1 MFNVEPLI
9 ENEKKLLAEIAKTQ
23 ALWEEHIRCLRATGM
38 PHFVTDIGV
47 LAAESIQEQLTQQS
61 LMLLGNIR
69 HLKGLGERRDN
80 EPGGDS
86 LSSSD

>member
-1 MFNVEPLI
+1 MFNVSPLI

-23 ALWEEHIRCLRATGM
+23 ALWEEHIRCLKATGM
-38 PHFVTDIGV
+38 PRFVTDVGV
-47 LAAESIQEQLTQQS
+47 MAVEAIQEQLTQQS

-69 HLKGLGERRDN
+69 HLKGLGYNDN

>member
-1 MFNVEPLI
+1 MFNVGPLI

-23 ALWEEHIRCLRATGM
+23 ALWEEHIQCLKATGM
-38 PHFVTDIGV
+38 PHFVTDVGIM
-47 LAAESIQEQLTQQS
+47 AAESIQEQLTQQS
-61 LMLLGNIR
+61 LMLLGNMR
-69 HLKGLGERRDN
+69 HMKGLRGKDDN

>member
-23 ALWEEHIRCLRATGM
+23 ALWEEHIQCLRATGM
-38 PHFVTDIGV
+38 PHFVTDVGV
-47 LAAESIQEQLTQQS
+47 MAAESIQEQLTQQS

-80 EPGGDS
+80 EPGGDT

>member
-1 MFNVEPLI
+1 MFNVSPLI

-23 ALWEEHIRCLRATGM
+23 ALWEEHIRCLKATGM
-38 PHFVTDIGV
+38 PHFVTDVGV
-47 LAAESIQEQLTQQS
+47 MVAESIQEQLTQQS

-69 HLKGLGERRDN
+69 HLKGLGYNDN

>member
-1 MFNVEPLI
+1 MFNVSPLI

-23 ALWEEHIRCLRATGM
+23 ALWEEHIRCLKATGM
-38 PHFVTDIGV
+38 PHFVTDVGV
-47 LAAESIQEQLTQQS
+47 MAAEAIQEQLTQQS

-69 HLKGLGERRDN
+69 HLKGLGERHDN
-80 EPGGDS
+80 EPGGDT

>member
-1 MFNVEPLI
+1 MFNVKPLI

-38 PHFVTDIGV
+38 PHFVTDVGV
-47 LAAESIQEQLTQQS
+47 MAAESIQEQLTQQS

-80 EPGGDS
+80 EPGGDT

>member
-80 EPGGDS
+80 EPGGDT

>member
-23 ALWEEHIRCLRATGM
+23 ALWEEHIRCLKATGM
-38 PHFVTDIGV
+38 PHFVTDVGV

-61 LMLLGNIR
+61 LMLLGNMR
-69 HLKGLGERRDN
+69 HLKGLGHNDN

>member
-1 MFNVEPLI
+1 MFNTEPLI

-38 PHFVTDIGV
+38 PHFVTDVGV
-47 LAAESIQEQLTQQS
+47 MAAESIQEQLTQQS
-61 LMLLGNIR
+61 LMLLSNIR
-69 HLKGLGERRDN
+69 HLKGLGERHDN
-80 EPGGDS
+80 EPGGDT